1 MLWTQYLR
9 VQKDG
14 CNIAYRCWLLRIKKS
29 TQLKN
34 FKALEAAIRFTDY
47 YFHSVPVPFMVHS
60 RFKTLHVVIKG
71 LRESLNLY
79 HQLLIPTV
87 NEKSDY
93 VTLLKSKNKT
103 GKNWQ

>member
-1 MLWTQYLR
+1 M
-9 VQKDG
+9 
-14 CNIAYRCWLLRIKKS
+14 RCWLLRIKKN
-29 TQLKN
+29 TQLKKC
-34 FKALEAAIRFTDY
+34 KALEAAIRLTDY

-71 LRESLNLY
+71 LRESPILY

-93 VTLLKSKNKT
+93 VTIKKQNRKELAVKVNLDN
-103 GKNWQ
+103 NFF